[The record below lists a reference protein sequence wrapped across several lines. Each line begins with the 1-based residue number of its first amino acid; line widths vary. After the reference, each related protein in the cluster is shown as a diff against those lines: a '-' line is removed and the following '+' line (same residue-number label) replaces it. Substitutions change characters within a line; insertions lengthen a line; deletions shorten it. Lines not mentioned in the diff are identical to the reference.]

1 MVTPDNDTVRFIGCQ
16 IQPMQQNNI
25 QLMSFGY
32 INEGSAVMR
41 DVECGIEIFDSVNVP
56 CVAVVENMAYY
67 DANDKK
73 EEDKADKDDNDLE
86 EHF

>member
-1 MVTPDNDTVRFIGCQ
+1 
-16 IQPMQQNNI
+16 
-25 QLMSFGY
+25 MSFGY
-32 INEGSAVMR
+32 VNEGSAVMR
-41 DVECGIEIFDSVNVP
+41 DVEHGIEMFDSINVP

-73 EEDKADKDDNDLE
+73 EEDETDKDDNDLE